1 MIGRRIL
8 FVEFRIAKLNK
19 QKKSFNVT
27 SNVRTPMHSGKSG
40 AASYL
45 EPTLYLRKQI
55 AHPILLFLFL
65 LVTKPFY
72 EVSVRCN
79 GDDADH

>member
-1 MIGRRIL
+1 
-8 FVEFRIAKLNK
+8 
-19 QKKSFNVT
+19 
-27 SNVRTPMHSGKSG
+27 MHSGKSG

-79 GDDADH
+79 GDSADQHTLLWYIRHSARIPNLPLSHGYQQ